1 MAKTPEEERRRP
13 AVTLP
18 PDTLSSTFGYLDL
31 GDVPSAARVARDWS
45 QILRSMGDKETCS
58 RSIGIGQ
65 DTPGREPAGLWLSL
79 IRKHHPAVE
88 RITEMLSAGCGE
100 GAVVKEPPVKK
111 HRGDDSG
118 GASATIISLPAIP
131 APSKNWRRQFQR
143 AHMLSRRS
151 GSESKVEKPKHD
163 PKRKPKP
170 LSAYSFEL
178 ELILYQGTK
187 EVSQYG
193 HHSWPSGRTQVGT
206 VSRVYDNVSFLGDES
221 ANDDTHLR
229 FVYKDGGD
237 LSKYEFTSFDIR
249 IFIVDRSTRK
259 RAKLYEGGYSDAG
272 NFNLFCFDN
281 DIIEDITCPVLDN
294 FRHTPGICAHVSV
307 LRTGCI
313 AKVDR
318 DKWDRYFGNPT
329 PFHSFESWDIFDQE
343 ASLHSAN
350 VCRCDTNWKC
360 FWDMEIDFCVEY
372 ISAQGEGYEFLSAAE
387 QLLVFEKAHTLP
399 HCSVVKTMEERPKD
413 CPKALSE
420 YLCEVDVILYQKTED
435 GGERGR
441 LVGVVSRFF
450 DNLDFTTD
458 SDGAKIE
465 LAFKDNGEMLMH
477 DFSSFDVR
485 ITVFERSTGR
495 QAKLCESAFTDVVDE
510 NKFGSEFET
519 ILELT
524 STTIDDSRFDSHEIN
539 SFVLVS
545 KTGCITAAEV
555 EWDLFDPPALHA
567 TSMCRCG
574 TSCFWDM
581 KIVLELG
588 YWDGADYHPLS
599 TSEQL
604 RLLEVLDFV

>member
-58 RSIGIGQ
+58 SRNGIGGIGQ

-118 GASATIISLPAIP
+118 GASATIVRLPAIP

-151 GSESKVEKPKHD
+151 GSESKIKKPKHD

-259 RAKLYEGGYSDAG
+259 RAKLYEGGYSDAT
-272 NFNLFCFDN
+272 CFAL
-281 DIIEDITCPVLDN
+281 IMTLLRISPVQSS
-294 FRHTPGICAHVSV
+294 T
-307 LRTGCI
+307 
-313 AKVDR
+313 
-318 DKWDRYFGNPT
+318 
-329 PFHSFESWDIFDQE
+329 
-343 ASLHSAN
+343 
-350 VCRCDTNWKC
+350 
-360 FWDMEIDFCVEY
+360 
-372 ISAQGEGYEFLSAAE
+372 ISAI
-387 QLLVFEKAHTLP
+387 
-399 HCSVVKTMEERPKD
+399 R
-413 CPKALSE
+413 
-420 YLCEVDVILYQKTED
+420 
-435 GGERGR
+435 
-441 LVGVVSRFF
+441 
-450 DNLDFTTD
+450 
-458 SDGAKIE
+458 
-465 LAFKDNGEMLMH
+465 LAFAPMSRCCALAALQ
-477 DFSSFDVR
+477 
-485 ITVFERSTGR
+485 RSI
-495 QAKLCESAFTDVVDE
+495 
-510 NKFGSEFET
+510 ET
-519 ILELT
+519 SGIDT
-524 STTIDDSRFDSHEIN
+524 SVT
-539 SFVLVS
+539 
-545 KTGCITAAEV
+545 
-555 EWDLFDPPALHA
+555 LH
-567 TSMCRCG
+567 
-574 TSCFWDM
+574 
-581 KIVLELG
+581 
-588 YWDGADYHPLS
+588 LS
-599 TSEQL
+599 TRSKVGIFSTKKHHSIQQMCVAVAL
-604 RLLEVLDFV
+604 IGGASGTWK